1 MNFRRLV
8 LLSLMALGVV
18 FAPIEPLDLTFAV
31 PLVIIIVIIFLALT
45 SMLANTI
52 SDPKLE
58 AWYKTE
64 LREFVAGVI
73 LIVIITGAFVGTT
86 GVTTALTGSG
96 SFVDDSKGILD
107 DWIRVYDFAFADI
120 IAAAGHIRAAATYA
134 PYINVPLW
142 YVSIS
147 YSTNPLSGIAMMLGS
162 LNLGAQALTNA
173 LFLAEALRLLVVF
186 MQVVGPPILLPLS
199 FILRLIPF
207 SRKVGNTMISI
218 SLAGMVFLPFS
229 IILVEGLNSTID
241 RPEPRINNLDALDM
255 FMPVDIVEP
264 LCEIIPLRVI
274 LGLTDPLF
282 SLVVCL
288 PLIVIPIVGP
298 GLFSACYN
306 IVFYVVYPLINVI
319 FQAVMTGLLLAWEAI
334 LQGVGGVA
342 GYGETVFNEVHPF
355 LTEINNYVLV
365 SYIDFILIATITV
378 AGARALSA
386 ALGGEWY
393 MAGIQRLI

>member
-1 MNFRRLV
+1 MNFRRLM
-8 LLSLMALGVV
+8 LISLMALGVV
-18 FAPIEPLDLTFAV
+18 FAPIQPLDLSFAV
-31 PLVIIIVIIFLALT
+31 PLVIIIVVIFLALT

-73 LIVIITGAFVGTT
+73 LIVIITGAFIGTT
-86 GVTTALTGSG
+86 GVSTALTGREN
-96 SFVDDSKGILD
+96 FVDESKSILD
-107 DWIRVYDFAFADI
+107 GWLTAYDNAFADI
-120 IAAAGHIRAAATYA
+120 IAAAGHIRSAATYA

-162 LNLGAQALTNA
+162 LNLGTQALTNA
-173 LFLAEALRLLVVF
+173 IFLAESLRLLVVF
-186 MQVVGPPILLPLS
+186 LQVVGPKILLPLS
-199 FILRLIPF
+199 FILRIIPF

-218 SLAGMVFLPFS
+218 TLAGMIFLPFS
-229 IILVEGLNSTID
+229 VILVEGLNDTIN
-241 RPEPRINNLDALDM
+241 RPEPRLDNLDALDL
-255 FMPVDIVEP
+255 FMPVDVVEP

-288 PLIVIPIVGP
+288 PLLLIPIVGP
-298 GLFSACYN
+298 GLFAACYN
-306 IVFYVVYPLINVI
+306 LVMYLIYPLINVI
-319 FQAVMTGLLLAWEAI
+319 FQVVMTALLVAWESI
-334 LQGVGGVA
+334 LSASGGVA

-378 AGARALSA
+378 AGARSLSA